1 LVDRKK
7 IASKPILSA
16 INEVFFSPLISINQ
30 RMQEAA
36 GVMDNTLNDRV
47 ANEMRIRTHEDRKTD
62 YNVRGLISL
71 HVLLE

>member
-1 LVDRKK
+1 
-7 IASKPILSA
+7 
-16 INEVFFSPLISINQ
+16 
-30 RMQEAA
+30 MQEAA